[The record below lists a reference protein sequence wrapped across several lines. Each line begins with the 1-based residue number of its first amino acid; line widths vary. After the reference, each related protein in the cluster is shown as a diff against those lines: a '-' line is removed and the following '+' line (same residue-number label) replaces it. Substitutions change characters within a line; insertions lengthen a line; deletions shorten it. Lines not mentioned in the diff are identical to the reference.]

1 MRVEIRE
8 GLTERRET
16 QDVGVPPTAM
26 GWDRPELVDP
36 SDMDPDERRS

>member
-16 QDVGVPPTAM
+16 QDVGFPHSYGPEASMRVELWVGITQ
-26 GWDRPELVDP
+26 GWW
-36 SDMDPDERRS
+36 M